1 MNIEYIKLSVGNYN
15 VLIDSMHVGS
25 IIGQSKEWQLID
37 IKGSLISEGRTRDQ
51 AVNKALADEWQYSL
65 QELDKA
71 IGEGE
76 TNKEKYCNY
85 DEFEYNN
92 YKKVFKNIEYDD
104 MLRHLTHDEVN
115 SLSNELK
122 DGYIAHYKYMMQS
135 DTTVHVSD
143 FSIAMVVGGVVSSC
157 AVYFDNPMDS
167 CLDKSVAELYH
178 IILDTEFKEHEHE
191 HEHEQVPV
199 QLQAADTGLAED
211 YQPVAQRQSKLDK
224 LIGKISRAYRRM
236 VNAIKLM

>member
-65 QELDKA
+65 QD
-71 IGEGE
+71 
-76 TNKEKYCNY
+76 YCNY
-85 DEFEYNN
+85 DEFDYNN

-191 HEHEQVPV
+191 HEHEHEQVPV